1 MRVDIG
7 MHKKLAFSL
16 LVLLLLA
23 LSIVT
28 WDVFVDQDTASYPQT
43 RSVKTLASPE
53 EQLKTFSAHH
63 PLLNI
68 MPLVQIEPDK
78 AQALLAEWEKGT
90 KWETQHHSARADLE
104 HIYTLLIKREIAKTQ
119 QSQERIDQLTGQL
132 EQFAS
137 QRKMAWLSAQLII
150 EKAGRELKQGQ
161 FDEGLKHVELGMAMA
176 NENGAD
182 FLLLEGFNTLGILYN
197 ATNQLKRSQLAFYQ
211 GLELSERF
219 PKSAFIGRYLNNL
232 GLLYVHLEQWDKA
245 LDFLQR
251 AETFYESIGV
261 TQPNR
266 QLVILLNQSFVY
278 QQLKQ
283 KEQAKAAYDR
293 ALRYFG
299 ENTSTYYRILKLKS
313 EARLYLLD
321 EEFKR
326 AIDVAIACVKLDAK
340 NTYPLQNGICTYIQ
354 AEGYL
359 AGKQLDAAQS
369 AVDSAIATF
378 EHLQHA
384 RWTIRAH
391 LLRASILEAK
401 GLHVE
406 ALSLYKKY
414 YAQEKQQIIGE
425 VHALQTSFEVQE
437 VAKERDLYE
446 AQNQLR
452 ELERSL
458 NEQRQRILMIWIV
471 IVGLLL
477 LLGVR
482 RMAII
487 RKHNLHLQTLS
498 YVDPLTGANNRR
510 FFQREIETPNL
521 LNRAHLYRIV
531 LVDLDWFKSINDTH
545 GHEIGDFVLVET
557 AKRIKQQ
564 LASDELFVR
573 WGGEEFLLV
582 LKNDDDLPLRL
593 QKLVES
599 IRTSAYQ
606 LKGKSYNITI
616 SVGASEPCGLN
627 ELKNSSDAFV
637 TADMCL
643 YRAKSLGRDR
653 AITPEQ
659 IK

>member
-1 MRVDIG
+1 

-16 LVLLLLA
+16 LIVLLLA

-28 WDVFVDQDTASYPQT
+28 WDVFVGQDTASSTQT

-63 PLLNI
+63 PLLAI
-68 MPLVQIEPDK
+68 MPLVQLEPDK

-90 KWETQHHSARADLE
+90 KWETQHHSTRADLE
-104 HIYTLLIKREIAKTQ
+104 HIYTMLIKREIAKIQ
-119 QSQERIDQLTGQL
+119 QSQERVAQLTGQL

-137 QRKMAWLSAQLII
+137 QRKIAWLNAQLII

-182 FLLLEGFNTLGILYN
+182 FLLLEGFNTMGILYN

-219 PKSAFIGRYLNNL
+219 PNNAFIGRYLNNL

-251 AETFYESIGV
+251 AETFYEAIGV

-283 KEQAKAAYDR
+283 KDQAKATYDR

-321 EEFKR
+321 EEFER

-359 AGKQLDAAQS
+359 AGKQLDAAQR

-391 LLRASILEAK
+391 LLRANILEAK
-401 GLHVE
+401 GQHAE

-510 FFQREIETPNL
+510 FFQREIETPSL

-643 YRAKSLGRDR
+643 YQAKSLGRDR

>member
-1 MRVDIG
+1 

-16 LVLLLLA
+16 LILLLLA

-28 WDVFVDQDTASYPQT
+28 WDVFVGQDTASSTQT
-43 RSVKTLASPE
+43 RSLKTLASPE

-63 PLLNI
+63 PLLAI

-119 QSQERIDQLTGQL
+119 QSQERVDQLTGQL

-137 QRKMAWLSAQLII
+137 QRKMAWLNAQLII

-219 PKSAFIGRYLNNL
+219 PNNAFIGRYLNNL

-251 AETFYESIGV
+251 AETFYEAIGV

-321 EEFKR
+321 EEFER
-326 AIDVAIACVKLDAK
+326 AIDVAIACVKLDAN

-359 AGKQLDAAQS
+359 AGKQLDAAQR

-391 LLRASILEAK
+391 LLRANILEAK
-401 GLHVE
+401 GLHAE

-510 FFQREIETPNL
+510 FFQSEIETPNL

-643 YRAKSLGRDR
+643 YQAKSLGRDR

>member
-1 MRVDIG
+1 

-16 LVLLLLA
+16 LILLLLA

-63 PLLNI
+63 PLLAI

-137 QRKMAWLSAQLII
+137 QRKMAWLNAQLII

-219 PKSAFIGRYLNNL
+219 PNNAFIGRYLNNL

-321 EEFKR
+321 EEFER
-326 AIDVAIACVKLDAK
+326 AIDVAVACVKLDAK
-340 NTYPLQNGICTYIQ
+340 NTYPLQNGICAYIQ

-391 LLRASILEAK
+391 LLRANILEAK
-401 GLHVE
+401 GQDTE

-510 FFQREIETPNL
+510 FFQREIETPSL

-643 YRAKSLGRDR
+643 YQAKSLGRDR

>member
-1 MRVDIG
+1 

-16 LVLLLLA
+16 LILLLLA

-119 QSQERIDQLTGQL
+119 QSQERVDQLTGQL

-219 PKSAFIGRYLNNL
+219 PNNAFIGRYLNNL

-251 AETFYESIGV
+251 AETFYEAIGV

-283 KEQAKAAYDR
+283 KDQAKAAYDR

-391 LLRASILEAK
+391 LLRANILEAK
-401 GLHVE
+401 GQHAE

-643 YRAKSLGRDR
+643 YQAKSLGRDR

>member
-16 LVLLLLA
+16 LILLLLA

-63 PLLNI
+63 PLLAI
-68 MPLVQIEPDK
+68 MPLVQLEPDK
-78 AQALLAEWEKGT
+78 AQALLADWEKGT

-321 EEFKR
+321 EEFER
-326 AIDVAIACVKLDAK
+326 AIDVAIACVKLDAN

-354 AEGYL
+354 TEGYL
-359 AGKQLDAAQS
+359 AGKQLDAAQR

-391 LLRASILEAK
+391 LLRANILEAK
-401 GLHVE
+401 GLHAE

-510 FFQREIETPNL
+510 FFQSEIETPNL

-643 YRAKSLGRDR
+643 YQAKSLGRDR
-653 AITPEQ
+653 AITPVQ

>member
-1 MRVDIG
+1 

-16 LVLLLLA
+16 LILLLLA

-63 PLLNI
+63 PLLAI
-68 MPLVQIEPDK
+68 MPLVQLEPDK
-78 AQALLAEWEKGT
+78 AQALLADWEKGT

-321 EEFKR
+321 EEFER
-326 AIDVAIACVKLDAK
+326 AIDVAIACVKLDAN

-354 AEGYL
+354 AESYL
-359 AGKQLDAAQS
+359 AGKQLDAAQR

-391 LLRASILEAK
+391 LLRANILEAK
-401 GLHVE
+401 GLHAE

-643 YRAKSLGRDR
+643 YQAKSLGRDR

>member
-1 MRVDIG
+1 

-16 LVLLLLA
+16 LILLLLA

-63 PLLNI
+63 PLLAI

-90 KWETQHHSARADLE
+90 KWETQHHNARAGLE

-119 QSQERIDQLTGQL
+119 QSQERIDHLTGQL

-137 QRKMAWLSAQLII
+137 QRKIAWLSAQLII

-219 PKSAFIGRYLNNL
+219 PNNAFIGRYLNNL

-283 KEQAKAAYDR
+283 KERAKAAYHR

-321 EEFKR
+321 EDFKR
-326 AIDVAIACVKLDAK
+326 AIDVAVACIKLDAN

-391 LLRASILEAK
+391 LLRANILEAK
-401 GLHVE
+401 GQYAE

-510 FFQREIETPNL
+510 FFQSEIETPNL

-606 LKGKSYNITI
+606 LKGKNYNITI

-643 YRAKSLGRDR
+643 YQAKSLGRDR